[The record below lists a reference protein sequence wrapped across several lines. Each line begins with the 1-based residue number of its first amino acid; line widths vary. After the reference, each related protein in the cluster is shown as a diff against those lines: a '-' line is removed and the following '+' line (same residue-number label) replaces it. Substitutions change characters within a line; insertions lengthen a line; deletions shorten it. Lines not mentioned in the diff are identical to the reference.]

1 MLTYN
6 PPQTPF
12 LNVLH
17 EDADLLVLNKPS
29 GLLSV
34 PGRALD
40 HKDSLLLRVEQ
51 QFGEAHAV
59 HRLDMET
66 SGIMVVARN
75 KATLSNLSKQ
85 FQARQTDKRYV
96 ARVWG
101 YIAESEGE
109 VDLPLIC
116 DWPNRPRQMVDHEVG
131 KPSQTKWRV
140 LEREEGGITRVSLT
154 PITGRSHQLRVHLQ
168 AIGHPILGDPLYA
181 NEAALKAASR
191 LQLHAEMLA
200 FHHPQTE
207 QVMTMTCRAD
217 F

>member
-1 MLTYN
+1 MMNYH

-12 LNVLH
+12 LTVLH

-40 HKDSLLLRVEQ
+40 HKDSLLLRAEQ

-75 KATLSNLSKQ
+75 KPALSHLSKQ

-101 YIAESEGE
+101 EMEQDHGE

-131 KPSQTKWRV
+131 KPSQTKWQII
-140 LEREEGGITRVSLT
+140 EREEGGVTRVALT
-154 PITGRSHQLRVHLQ
+154 PITGRSHQLRVHMQ
-168 AIGHPILGDPLYA
+168 ALGYPILGDPLYA
-181 NEAALKAASR
+181 NEAAFKAAPR

-200 FHHPQTE
+200 FKHP
-207 QVMTMTCRAD
+207 CDHRAMCFSSKPD